1 MSTTTAAPPATLATL
16 ASDFY
21 GVQTELAPAEQDQV
35 LRIRVFL
42 EREVRPIADD
52 CWDRA
57 EFPHHLIPGL
67 ADLGLFGAHL
77 PETARFENGMLYRG
91 WVALELARVD
101 PSIATFVGVQTGLTM
116 TAIAGGGSPEQRE
129 QWLPPMGRGDVMG
142 AFGLTEPYSGSDTS
156 RGLRTTAE
164 RRGDTWVLHG
174 AKRWIGNAT
183 FADVIVVWAKDV
195 ADDQVKGFLVRTGAP
210 GLTVTKIE
218 RKQALRTVQNADIEL
233 DGVEVA
239 EEDRLQR
246 VSSFRDVAAVLRPTR
261 AEVAWQAVGLAVGA
275 YEAAVAY
282 VARREQFGRP
292 LGSFQLVQDKL
303 AESLADI
310 TASIALCRRLSLLAE
325 EGNQRDEH
333 AALAKSF
340 ATTRMR
346 ATVARCREVLG
357 GNGIQLDHGVARYFA
372 DAEAVY
378 TYEGTRDMNT
388 LIVGRAIT
396 GVQAFV

>member
-1 MSTTTAAPPATLATL
+1 MSTTTAAPPATL

-35 LRIRVFL
+35 LRIREFL

-129 QWLPPMGRGDVMG
+129 QWLPPMGRGELMG

-164 RRGDTWVLHG
+164 RHGDTWTLRG

-195 ADDQVKGFLVRTGAP
+195 ADDQVKGFLVRTGTP

-218 RKQALRTVQNADIEL
+218 RKQALRTVQNADIVL

-282 VARREQFGRP
+282 VASREQFGRP

-346 ATVARCREVLG
+346 ATVARCREVVG

-396 GVQAFV
+396 GIQAFV